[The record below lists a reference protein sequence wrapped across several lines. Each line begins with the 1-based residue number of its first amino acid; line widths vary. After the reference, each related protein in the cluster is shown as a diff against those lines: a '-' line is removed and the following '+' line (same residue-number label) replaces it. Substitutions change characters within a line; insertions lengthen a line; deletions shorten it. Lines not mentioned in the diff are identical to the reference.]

1 MDMTDVNKEQR
12 EQRPAAE
19 LQDHRERA
27 RQGTSLSWVHR
38 FRVTPLALVIFFVVV
53 GVAWYVLET
62 TGLWLVLFP

>member
-1 MDMTDVNKEQR
+1 MNEEQR
-12 EQRPAAE
+12 DHRPGAGTE
-19 LQDHRERA
+19 DHRERA